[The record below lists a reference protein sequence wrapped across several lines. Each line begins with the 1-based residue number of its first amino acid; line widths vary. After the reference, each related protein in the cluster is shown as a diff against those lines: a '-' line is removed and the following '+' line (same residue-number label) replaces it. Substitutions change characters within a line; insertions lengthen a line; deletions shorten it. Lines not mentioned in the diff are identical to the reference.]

1 MAIIEVKN
9 LVKNYGT
16 QEVLKEISFNINQGE
31 IVSIIGPSGSGKS
44 TCLRC
49 INHLESYQE
58 GQILY
63 QTQDT
68 NLKNFDINQY
78 RSEVTMIFQNFNLFS
93 HLSVIENCVIGQV
106 EVLHRSKKEAI
117 DIAYLNLKKVGLEN
131 FTDKSVNQLSGGQQQ
146 RVAIARALSMNP
158 KVLLLD
164 EPTSA
169 LDPQMVDEVLEVIQ
183 NLATSGITMIIVTHE
198 MRFAR
203 NISDRIIFMKD
214 GKIIEQNDPQT
225 LFSNPQHPETQTFLR
240 QFID

>member
-1 MAIIEVKN
+1 MAIIEIKN
-9 LVKNYGT
+9 LVKNYGD
-16 QEVLKEISFNINQGE
+16 QKVLKDISFNINPGE

-49 INHLESYQE
+49 INHLESYQN

-63 QTQDT
+63 ENHDID
-68 NLKNFDINQY
+68 LKHFDINHY
-78 RSEVTMIFQNFNLFS
+78 RSEVTMIFQNFNLFN

-106 EVLHRSKKEAI
+106 EVLKRNKKEAI
-117 DIAYLNLKKVGLEN
+117 DIAYTNLKKVGLED
-131 FTDKSVNQLSGGQQQ
+131 FTNKNVNQLSGGQQQ

-183 NLATSGITMIIVTHE
+183 DLATTGITMVIVTHE

-203 NISDRIIFMKD
+203 NISDQIIFMKD
-214 GKIIEQNDPQT
+214 GNIIEQNDPQT
-225 LFSNPQHPETQTFLR
+225 LFTNPQQPETKAFLH
-240 QFID
+240 QFIE

>member
-1 MAIIEVKN
+1 MAIIEIKN
-9 LVKNYGT
+9 LVKNYGE
-16 QEVLKEISFNINQGE
+16 QEVLKDISFSIKQGE

-49 INHLESYQE
+49 INHLESYQQGE
-58 GQILY
+58 ILY
-63 QTQDT
+63 QGINT
-68 NLKNFDINQY
+68 NTKGFDISKY
-78 RSEVTMIFQNFNLFS
+78 RSEVTMIFQNFNLFN

-106 EVLHRSKKEAI
+106 EVLKRNKKEAI
-117 DIAYLNLKKVGLEN
+117 EIAYTNLKKVGLEN
-131 FTDKSVNQLSGGQQQ
+131 LTDKNVNQLSGGQQQ
-146 RVAIARALSMNP
+146 RVAIARALSINP

-183 NLATSGITMIIVTHE
+183 NLATTGITMVIVTHE

-203 NISDRIIFMKD
+203 NISNRIIFMKD
-214 GKIIEQNDPQT
+214 GNIIEQNDPQT
-225 LFSNPQHPETQTFLR
+225 LFTNPQELETQSFLK

>member
-1 MAIIEVKN
+1 MAIIEIKN
-9 LVKNYGT
+9 LVKNYGE
-16 QEVLKEISFNINQGE
+16 QEVLKDISFSIKQGE

-49 INHLESYQE
+49 INHLENYQQGE
-58 GQILY
+58 ILY
-63 QTQDT
+63 QGINT
-68 NLKNFDINQY
+68 NTKSFDISKY
-78 RSEVTMIFQNFNLFS
+78 RSEVTMIFQNFNLFN

-106 EVLHRSKKEAI
+106 EVLKRNKKEAI
-117 DIAYLNLKKVGLEN
+117 EIAYTNLKKVGLEN
-131 FTDKSVNQLSGGQQQ
+131 LTDKNVNQLSGGQQQ

-183 NLATSGITMIIVTHE
+183 NLATTGITMVIVTHE

-203 NISDRIIFMKD
+203 NISNRIIFMKD
-214 GKIIEQNDPQT
+214 GNIIEQNDPQT
-225 LFSNPQHPETQTFLR
+225 LFTNPQELETQSFLK

>member
-9 LVKNYGT
+9 LVKNYGN

-49 INHLESYQE
+49 INHLESYQD

-68 NLKNFDINQY
+68 NLKEFDINQY

-117 DIAYLNLKKVGLEN
+117 DIAYSNLKKVGLEN

-183 NLATSGITMIIVTHE
+183 KLATTGITMIIVTHE

-214 GKIIEQNDPQT
+214 GKIVEQNNPQT
-225 LFSNPQHPETQTFLR
+225 LFTNPQHPETQTFLR